1 MGLGLGLDMIK
12 KLLLGALTVSLLTS
26 CIQPPLDEEEYPA
39 TLDQVQSAL
48 ADAWGVADPMTMKP
62 GNFIFQETE
71 QKIDGVTEPFYVL
84 QEGTTVARIEDK
96 TDSYRYIFT
105 YQTREYKQ
113 GQAGPVSSREQ
124 ERTIFKA
131 SPSFQVKAL
140 NNLLQ
145 NQSDLRPMAEDQEM
159 TLGYE
164 RVSSLFYACVKT
176 PELDTYCQ
184 QELGLDRCDIQ
195 CSNLKVETSGEPVPE
210 EIKKQEQCGNFANCQ
225 FKTKKVSFDW
235 TVSLIKGENVEKQ
248 RVNYSI
254 SLSQDL
260 PFFARMTNYCFKQLF
275 PVQGQKI
282 LVSTCTHL
290 RNYLP
295 EAKP

>member
-1 MGLGLGLDMIK
+1 MIK
-12 KLLLGALTVSLLTS
+12 KLLLGALTVSFLTS
-26 CIQPPLDEEEYPA
+26 CIQPPVDEEDNPA
-39 TLDQVQSAL
+39 TLEAVQTAL
-48 ADAWGVADPMTMKP
+48 AEAWGVADPMTMKK
-62 GNFIFQETE
+62 GDFIFQETE

-84 QEGTTVARIEDK
+84 QEGTTIDRIISD
-96 TDSYRYIFT
+96 TDSFKYIFN
-105 YQTREYKQ
+105 YQTQEYKQ
-113 GQAGPVSSREQ
+113 GQAGPVSTREQ
-124 ERTIFKA
+124 ERTIFRA
-131 SPSFQVKAL
+131 PPSLQVNAL
-140 NNLLQ
+140 KTLLQ
-145 NQSDLRPMAEDQEM
+145 KKDELKPMAEDHEL

-164 RVSSLFYACVKT
+164 RVSSLFYACIKT

-184 QELGLDRCDIQ
+184 QELGLDRCEIQ
-195 CSNLKVETSGEPVPE
+195 CSNLKVKSQGESVPE
-210 EIKKQEQCGNFANCQ
+210 EIKNQENCGTFANCQ

-235 TVSLIKGENVEKQ
+235 TVSLIKGENIEKQ

-254 SLSQDL
+254 TLSQDL

-295 EAKP
+295 ESKP